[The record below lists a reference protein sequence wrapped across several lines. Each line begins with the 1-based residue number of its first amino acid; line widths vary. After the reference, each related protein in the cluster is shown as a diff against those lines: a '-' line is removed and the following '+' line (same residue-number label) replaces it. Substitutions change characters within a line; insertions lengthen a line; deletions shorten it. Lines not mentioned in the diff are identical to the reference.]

1 MAAVSLD
8 NPVFKAFVTYAVI
21 VVVKM
26 MLMSFATAFSR
37 IKNKV
42 TVSAYGCTH
51 CPTDPSPTS
60 PHPGVIDV

>member
-8 NPVFKAFVTYAVI
+8 NPVFKAFVTYAVM
-21 VVVKM
+21 VVVKT

-37 IKNKV
+37 VKNKV

-51 CPTDPSPTS
+51 RPTDSPPTP
-60 PHPGVIDV
+60 PHPAVIDV